1 MSWFSKK
8 ENKCSFACPVLEQI
22 IKSEAAKCNIR
33 VQAGIIP
40 YPKPSTDGLPWRVEV
55 LEGREKSLE
64 RELSTLKCDV
74 DNVRTLIEH
83 EIMLGRPSK
92 FNSLLMRVDVIETR
106 ERELR
111 TLVCRQK
118 KRSDELE
125 ARIAELERK
134 SKEININIISK
145 TEDTTV
151 ELQKGE

>member
-1 MSWFSKK
+1 MSWFKK
-8 ENKCSFACPVLEQI
+8 ENKCPFTCPVLEEI
-22 IKSEAAKCNIR
+22 IKSEAAKCGMR

-40 YPKPSTDGLPWRVEV
+40 YPAPSTDGLPWKVEI
-55 LEGREKSLE
+55 LEGNTKSLNKDVGSLK
-64 RELSTLKCDV
+64 REI
-74 DNVRTLIEH
+74 DNVRTLLEH
-83 EIMLGRPSK
+83 EMMMRRPSAMS
-92 FNSLLMRVDVIETR
+92 SLLMRIEAVETR
-106 ERELR
+106 ECELR

-125 ARIAELERK
+125 ARIAELEKK

>member
-1 MSWFSKK
+1 MSWFKK
-8 ENKCSFACPVLEQI
+8 ENKCPFTCPVLEEI

-40 YPKPSTDGLPWRVEV
+40 YPKPSTDGLPWRVEL
-55 LEGREKSLE
+55 LEDKTTGLARDVKSLRGDTSHLRSLLE
-64 RELSTLKCDV
+64 DHIV
-74 DNVRTLIEH
+74 IN
-83 EIMLGRPSK
+83 RPS
-92 FNSLLMRVDVIETR
+92 NLSSLLMRVEVAEQR

-111 TLVCRQK
+111 TLICKQK

>member
-1 MSWFSKK
+1 MSWFGKK
-8 ENKCSFACPVLEQI
+8 ENKCPFTCPVLEEI
-22 IKSEAAKCNIR
+22 IKHEAAKCGMR

-40 YPKPSTDGLPWRVEV
+40 YPAPSTDGLPWRVDI
-55 LEGREKSLE
+55 LESRSKSVGK
-64 RELSTLKCDV
+64 ELSALKCDV
-74 DNVRTLIEH
+74 ANVRTLIEH

-125 ARIAELERK
+125 ARIAELEKK